1 MFLLK
6 LAIIFIISVLFI
18 WLLQFTL
25 RKAFNIEKRKS
36 TFSYN
41 HVNKTHRRLDWLI
54 RIMSMLSLLYLVYLI
69 FYRDNSITLFFIG
82 LIIFTILS
90 DTVRAYFEWK
100 HSPHPKHSI
109 LTISEMLVLISVLV
123 ACIQF
128 DLLALL

>member
-6 LAIIFIISVLFI
+6 LAIISLIFLLFI

-25 RKAFNIEKRKS
+25 SKAFNIEKRKS
-36 TFSYN
+36 KFSYN

-54 RIMSMLSLLYLVYLI
+54 RIMSMLCLLYFVYLI
-69 FYRDNSITLFFIG
+69 FYRDSSITLFFIG

-90 DTVRAYFEWK
+90 DSVRAYFEWK
-100 HSPHPKHSI
+100 HSSHPKHSI
-109 LTISEMLVLISVLV
+109 LTISEMLVLVIVLV
-123 ACIQF
+123 ACIRF